1 MNKKYK
7 INRLLFVVIL
17 IISITTINLYARI
30 NYKSI
35 TGINKIS
42 NDRKEFDTVSKEI
55 SQQLA
60 IESYGIID
68 KEINPEKYIVG
79 AGDEFT
85 IVFESSVIN
94 KLNSGKIRI
103 RVLPDG
109 YLLIDGVG
117 GIYIAGKNLTEAYK
131 LINEKMGQVYKNFS
145 IALSD
150 VRKFKVNISGAAIKS
165 SVVPATATDRVSEI
179 IERVGGL
186 QDSASV
192 RNIILIRAVTNERLK
207 VDLLKFYLLADNE
220 SNPYVNGGDHIIV
233 PFASEKQIISIQGDV
248 PAPCEVEFL
257 EGDSL
262 STLIRFGLG
271 FFESALLDSVEY
283 VQWTSSGLI
292 TNILDLSSWKNII
305 TSKENPSNDF
315 ALNSGDRVYVR
326 TKADWQKIHYAII
339 TGEVKYPGK
348 YSIEKDVDKV
358 GDLIRRAG
366 GFTKDA
372 DVTNIEF
379 IRQEEL
385 QKKDLE
391 MERLYRTIP
400 SEMSKSEFRYFQSRV
415 REKKGGMS
423 IDFEKIVLDETSED
437 NITLIS
443 QDSIIVPAK
452 TNFIN
457 VQGKVVNPGF
467 VKYRSDFTYID
478 YINAAG
484 GFAYRA
490 DESETTVN
498 KRRGGEQFLASKT
511 SKYKLEP
518 GDNISVP
525 PKTEI
530 EIMDIITTILTI
542 VSPIVSM
549 IAVIIAIK

>member
-1 MNKKYK
+1 MERIKRIKY
-7 INRLLFVVIL
+7 ILLVVFVLSV
-17 IISITTINLYARI
+17 ITTNYLDAHI

-35 TGINKIS
+35 TGIDKK
-42 NDRKEFDTVSKEI
+42 DYDTVSKEI

-60 IESYGIID
+60 TDSYGIID
-68 KEINPEKYIVG
+68 KEIDPNKYIVG

-85 IVFESSVIN
+85 IVFESSVLTKERTG
-94 KLNSGKIRI
+94 KLKIR
-103 RVLPDG
+103 VSPDG
-109 YLLIDGVG
+109 HLLIDGIG
-117 GIYIAGKNLTEAYK
+117 GVYISGKTLSEAYDIIK
-131 LINEKMGQVYKNFS
+131 ERVSRVYKSFNV
-145 IALSD
+145 ALSD
-150 VRKFKVNISGAAIKS
+150 IRKFKVNISGPAVKS
-165 SVVPATATDRVSEI
+165 AVVPATATDRVSEI
-179 IERVGGL
+179 IERIGGL
-186 QDSASV
+186 KDSASV
-192 RNIILIRAVTNERLK
+192 RNITLIRNKTDERCR
-207 VDLLKFYLLADNE
+207 VDLLKFYLLGDIN
-220 SNPYVNGGDHIIV
+220 SNPYVEGGDHIVV
-233 PFASEKQIISIQGDV
+233 PLASERQIISIQGDV
-248 PAPCEVEFL
+248 PAPCEVEFVN
-257 EGDSL
+257 GDSL

-283 VQWTSSGLI
+283 VQWTPTGLN
-292 TNILDLSSWKNII
+292 TQLLNLTKWKNIM
-305 TSKENPSNDF
+305 TSSESYDDDF
-315 ALNSGDRVYVR
+315 LLNSGDRVYVR
-326 TKADWQKIHYAII
+326 TKADWQKIHYAVIL
-339 TGEVKYPGK
+339 GEVKYPGR
-348 YSIEKDVDKV
+348 YSIEKDVDRV
-358 GDLIRRAG
+358 SDLIRRAG

-372 DVTNIEF
+372 DITNVEF

-423 IDFEKIVLDETSED
+423 IDFEKIVADEHSDD

-443 QDSIIVPAK
+443 QDSIIVPIK
-452 TNFIN
+452 TGFIN

-467 VKYRSDFTYID
+467 VKYRSDFTYMD

-511 SKYKLEP
+511 KKYKLEP

-530 EIMDIITTILTI
+530 DFMQVVTTILT
-542 VSPIVSM
+542 VLSPIVSM
-549 IAVIIAIK
+549 IAVIIATVK